1 MQTEWRYAIDGRGKS
16 SGEIITEIFE
26 YRGINIDEFLYPK
39 EEDILD
45 SERLH
50 NIEKAYNILMNGI
63 AEGKSFGVWEDSDL
77 DGVASGTI
85 MYKYLKGMTDKIDV
99 YINEGKVH
107 GVKGYND
114 MNIEADIII
123 VVDSINEF
131 EYYEPMLNDGKQ
143 VIILDHH
150 EISDVGAFNVPNIAL
165 VSSVND
171 YPNNQLSGAG
181 VVWKFCRYIDE
192 MELDNRA
199 DALADLAAC
208 GIIADMCDI
217 SVPENRAICNMGLSN
232 PQSLA
237 IKQINGNY
245 PFNAQAVSFGI
256 APLINAAQRL
266 KKNRSALDLFLSD
279 DVNEVKKL
287 VKELKTCKEEQAEIV
302 EMLMPEI
309 LEQAQDQIS
318 NKVICVVINTDAD
331 VSGLLGNKLISKY
344 QRPIL
349 ILKDKG
355 SVYGGSGRGYGIE
368 DFMQY
373 VNDTGLA
380 KAEGHPNAFGVI
392 VDKDNL
398 GDLLSRLDTAL
409 QDVEFKVVHEADVL
423 LDVEQIDD
431 VLINNFKAIDRIS
444 GSGFKPLTVMLK
456 GVEDYIV
463 GDMSK
468 GKHLKLDCGGF
479 LAIKWNYDGNW
490 DEFDEGSV
498 DMIGTLSSGYFGRT
512 FYRQLIIQDYR
523 VGDDDAQE
531 I

>member
-26 YRGINIDEFLYPK
+26 HRGINIDEFLYPK
-39 EEDILD
+39 EENIFD

-50 NIEKAYNILMNGI
+50 NIEKAYDILMRGI
-63 AEGKSFGVWEDSDL
+63 AEGKSLLCWSDTDL
-77 DGVASGTI
+77 DGVSSAAI
-85 MYKYLKGMTDKIDV
+85 MYKYLKGMTDNVEV
-99 YINEGKVH
+99 YINEGKEH
-107 GVKGYND
+107 GVKSYSD
-114 MNIEADIII
+114 INIDADIII

-131 EYYEPMLNDGKQ
+131 EYYEPMLADGKQ

-150 EISDVGAFNVPNIAL
+150 EIKDVTAFDKPNIAL

-171 YPNNQLSGAG
+171 YPNEQLSGAG

-192 MELDNRA
+192 QELDNRA
-199 DALADLAAC
+199 DNLADLAAC

-217 SVPENRAICNMGLSN
+217 SVPENRAICHMGLHN

-237 IKQINGNY
+237 IKHINGIY

-266 KKNRSALDLFLSD
+266 RKNKLALDLFLSD
-279 DVNEVKKL
+279 DIDEVKQL
-287 VKELKTCKEEQAEIV
+287 VKELKACKEEQGEIV
-302 EMLMPEI
+302 DMLLPEI
-309 LEQAQDQIS
+309 ISQAQDQID
-318 NKVICVVINTDAD
+318 NKVICVVIDTDAD
-331 VSGLLGNKLISKY
+331 VSGLLGNKLLSKY

-349 ILKDKG
+349 ILKNKG
-355 SVYGGSGRGYGIE
+355 SVYAGSGRGYGIE

-380 KAEGHPNAFGVI
+380 KAEGHPNAFGVV

-398 GDLLSRLDTAL
+398 PDLLERLNEAL
-409 QDVEFKVVHEADVL
+409 ADVEFKVVNEADVL
-423 LDVEQIDD
+423 IDIEQIDD

-444 GSGFKPLTVMLK
+444 GTGFKPLTVMLQ

-463 GDMSK
+463 GNMSK
-468 GKHLKLDCGGF
+468 GRHLKLDCGGV
-479 LAIKWNYDGNW
+479 LLIKWNFDGDWN
-490 DEFDEGSV
+490 EFDGRPV
-498 DMIGTLSSGYFGRT
+498 DVIGTLTSGTFGKT
-512 FYRQLIIQDYR
+512 YYRQVIVQEYR
-523 VGDDDAQE
+523 VR
-531 I
+531 